1 MTTGGSQ
8 QASKVQSAERV
19 NGKTGA
25 AAGSTDAVQIS
36 NLSREV
42 EALQADPA
50 RGVRLASLQAAV
62 ADGTYHP
69 DSQELS
75 KALVDNAFEP
85 RAGG

>member
-25 AAGSTDAVQIS
+25 ASAGSTDAVQIS

-42 EALQADPA
+42 EAFQADPA
-50 RGVRLASLQAAV
+50 RDARLASLQAAV
-62 ADGTYHP
+62 ADGTYQP
-69 DSQELS
+69 DSQGLS

-85 RAGG
+85 

>member
-19 NGKTGA
+19 NGKTVA

-42 EALQADPA
+42 EAFQADPA
-50 RGVRLASLQAAV
+50 RDARLASLQAAV
-62 ADGTYHP
+62 ADGTYQP

-85 RAGG
+85 